1 MRKTSLKELKTEK
14 FKGTG
19 DRKMHKGNMREKEI
33 KKMIKT
39 ENRWEPLGPTPM
51 PSTVDLRNWDFR
63 LLDTYEPFYAPF
75 CDLCCL
81 CTYGKCDLTGNRR
94 GACGIDIA
102 SQQARW
108 ILIHCLMG
116 TAAHGAHGR
125 HMIDYLIEKHGADF
139 KIDLGSQVNVEAP
152 IIRTVLGLK
161 PQTLGDLQKAIE
173 YVEREM
179 IHLMSATHTG
189 QEGNYKDFE
198 SKAFHAGMLDHVAL
212 EAADIAQIIGFGY
225 PTSVADTPLVDL
237 GWGAVDREKPTIV
250 VVGHN
255 VMIAN
260 AIIDYLWQHG
270 LKGQVE
276 VAGLCC
282 TAHDVTRYD
291 AGAKI
296 IGPLSRQRFFLKTG
310 LADVVVTDE
319 QCVMTDMP
327 ELAKDTGA
335 ALVACS
341 DKICYGLP
349 NVDEKEVDHILKMV
363 VEEGKQVLILD
374 PEKAAEVIVRTA
386 LALAPQRRGNKH
398 VLAKEEAAIASA
410 KCRGTCEA
418 CARACP
424 NLLAVHI
431 AVHQA
436 SLGNCAD
443 LGKVFLRCIGCGK
456 CEEACLQKIPIL
468 KLMQGAAA
476 WDTYKVR
483 SGRGPIHDVEIRKVG
498 APIVLGTIPGV
509 VLFAG
514 CSNFPK
520 DIDDVAWMAEELARR
535 KYIVCL
541 SGCAALAA
549 GMKKDQD
556 GKTIYEKYSPEFE
569 AGCIIN
575 VGSCVAN
582 AHVVG
587 AAIKIANI
595 YAALPNRANFELMSD
610 YILNRVG
617 ACGVVWGAQSQK
629 ALAIATGAVR
639 WGIPVVLGPHGS
651 KYRRLFM
658 SKKEAGDWTVID
670 GRTKQQVNTEEPTP
684 EHMMTVTET
693 KERALLTII
702 KLCFRRNDTP
712 PGRAIKLNSY
722 ISAYKQLI
730 GTLPD
735 DLQNFIRTEKE
746 IPIVYKR
753 EVLSCLKEAGWKPR
767 PVLSL
772 PTVIG
777 TYQTKVPIEATIKK
791 QEG

>member
-1 MRKTSLKELKTEK
+1 
-14 FKGTG
+14 
-19 DRKMHKGNMREKEI
+19 MHKGKLREEEV
-33 KKMIKT
+33 KKIIRA
-39 ENRWEPLGPTPM
+39 EDGWEPVGPTPM
-51 PSTVDLRNWDFR
+51 PSNADLRNWDFR

-81 CTYGKCDLTGNRR
+81 CTFGKCDLTEERK

-108 ILIHCLMG
+108 ILICCLMG

-125 HMIDYLIEKHGADF
+125 HMIDYLIEKYGADY

-152 IIRTVLGLK
+152 IIRTVMGLK
-161 PQTLGDLQKAIE
+161 PETLGDLSKAIA
-173 YVEREM
+173 YVESEF
-179 IHLMSATHTG
+179 IHLVSATHMG
-189 QEGNYKDFE
+189 QEGSYRDFE

-212 EAADIAQIIGFGY
+212 EAADIAQIVGFGY

-237 GWGAVDREKPTIV
+237 GWGCVDKGKPTIV

-255 VMIAN
+255 AVVAN
-260 AIIDYLWQHG
+260 EIIDYLRQHDLHG
-270 LKGQVE
+270 KVE
-276 VAGLCC
+276 LVGLCC
-282 TAHDVTRYD
+282 TALDVTRYD
-291 AGAKI
+291 KAAKI

-310 LADVVVTDE
+310 FADVVVTDE
-319 QCVMTDMP
+319 QCVLTDIPQM
-327 ELAKDTGA
+327 ARDTGA
-335 ALVACS
+335 ALVAVS

-349 NVDEKEVDHILKMV
+349 NCSEKDSDHVLKMV
-363 VEEGKQVLILD
+363 VDEGQQVLILD
-374 PEKAAEVIVRTA
+374 TGKAAEVAVRAA
-386 LALAPQRRGNKH
+386 LALEPKRREIKH
-398 VLAKEEAAIASA
+398 ILSKEEATKLAA

-418 CARACP
+418 CNRACA
-424 NLLAVHI
+424 NLLPVNNAVFK
-431 AVHQA
+431 AAQ
-436 SLGNCAD
+436 GEFAD
-443 LGKVFLRCIGCGK
+443 LGKLFLRCIGCAK
-456 CEEACLQKIPIL
+456 CEEACVNNIPII
-468 KLMQGAAA
+468 KIMQAAA
-476 WDTYKVR
+476 ADDTYKIR

-498 APIVLGTIPGV
+498 SPIVLGTIPGV

-514 CSNFPK
+514 CSNFPQ
-520 DIDDVAWMAEELARR
+520 DIDDVAWLAEELARR

-541 SGCAALAA
+541 SGCSAMAAA
-549 GMKKDQD
+549 MRKDEE
-556 GKTIYEKYSPEFE
+556 GRTIYEKFPPEFD
-569 AGCIIN
+569 AGCIVN

-595 YAALPNRANFELMSD
+595 FATLPNRANYELISD

-617 ACGVVWGAQSQK
+617 ACGVVWGPYSQK
-629 ALAIATGAVR
+629 ALAIGTGAVR

-658 SKKEAGDWTVID
+658 SNKELADWTVIN
-670 GRTKQQVNTEEPTP
+670 GRTKERVDTKEPTP
-684 EHMMTVTET
+684 EHMMIAIET
-693 KERALLTII
+693 KERALITII
-702 KLCFRRNDTP
+702 KQCFRRNDTP

-753 EVLSCLKEAGWKPR
+753 EVLSYLKEVGWQPK

-772 PTVIG
+772 PTIIG
-777 TYQTKVPIEATIKK
+777 TYDTKVPIEATIK
-791 QEG
+791 

>member
-1 MRKTSLKELKTEK
+1 
-14 FKGTG
+14 
-19 DRKMHKGNMREKEI
+19 MHKGKIKEDKI
-33 KKMIKT
+33 KNIIKT
-39 ENRWEPLGPTPM
+39 EDSWEPVGPTPM

-81 CTYGKCDLTGNRR
+81 CTFGKCDLTEDRK

-108 ILIHCLMG
+108 ILICCLMG

-125 HMIDYLIEKHGADF
+125 HMIDHLIEKYGADY

-152 IIRTVLGLK
+152 IIRTVMGLK
-161 PQTLGDLQKAIE
+161 PETLGDLEKAIE
-173 YVEREM
+173 YVETEM
-179 IHLMSATHTG
+179 IHLVSATHMG
-189 QEGNYKDFE
+189 QEGNYRDFE

-212 EAADIAQIIGFGY
+212 EAADIAQIVGFGY

-237 GWGAVDREKPTIV
+237 GWGSVDKEKPTIV

-255 VMIAN
+255 AVVAN
-260 AIIDYLWQHG
+260 AIVDYLRQHD
-270 LKGQVE
+270 LYGQVE

-282 TAHDVTRYD
+282 TALDTTRYD
-291 AGAKI
+291 KGAKI

-310 LADVVVTDE
+310 FADVVVTDE
-319 QCVMTDMP
+319 QCVLTDIPQMAR
-327 ELAKDTGA
+327 ETGA
-335 ALVACS
+335 ALIAAS

-349 NVDEKEVDHILKMV
+349 NCSEKDVDQIFKMV
-363 VEEGKQVLILD
+363 IDEAQQVLILD
-374 PEKAAEVIVRTA
+374 AEKAAEVAVRAA
-386 LALAPQRRGNKH
+386 LALAPKRSAIKH
-398 VLAKEEAAIASA
+398 ILSEEEATKLAA

-418 CARACP
+418 CNRACA
-424 NLLAVHI
+424 NLLPVNNAVSKV
-431 AVHQA
+431 AQ
-436 SLGNCAD
+436 GD
-443 LGKVFLRCIGCGK
+443 FTELGKLFLRCIGCGK
-456 CEEACLQKIPIL
+456 CEEACVNNIPIL
-468 KLMQGAAA
+468 KVMQAAA
-476 WDTYKVR
+476 ADDTYKIR

-498 APIVLGTIPGV
+498 SPIVLGTIPGV

-514 CSNFPK
+514 CSNFPQ
-520 DIDDVAWMAEELARR
+520 DIDDVAWLAEELARR

-541 SGCAALAA
+541 SGCSAMAAA
-549 GMKKDQD
+549 MKKDEE
-556 GKTIYEKYSPEFE
+556 GRTIYEKFPPEFD

-575 VGSCVAN
+575 VGSCVSN

-595 YAALPNRANFELMSD
+595 FATLPNRANFELISD

-617 ACGVVWGAQSQK
+617 ACGVVWGPYSQK
-629 ALAIATGAVR
+629 ALVIGTGAVR

-658 SKKEAGDWTVID
+658 SKKEKGDWTVIN
-670 GRTKQQVNTEEPTP
+670 GRTKERVDTQEPTP
-684 EHMMTVTET
+684 EHMMIVTET
-693 KERALLTII
+693 KERALITII
-702 KLCFRRNDTP
+702 KQCFRRNDTP

-753 EVLSCLKEAGWKPR
+753 EVLSYLKEVGWQPK

-777 TYQTKVPIEATIKK
+777 TYDTKVPIDATIK
-791 QEG
+791 